1 MGTSEQTH
9 IYVGV
14 TISKPVGSLS
24 AVQVRLTT
32 NRYGPFQEN
41 TLWLIFKCLADCLG
55 MLHHGI
61 EFTFNANRE
70 AQVIV
75 KKNNRPI
82 VHFDLKLENGRLG
95 FA

>member
-1 MGTSEQTH
+1 
-9 IYVGV
+9 
-14 TISKPVGSLS
+14 
-24 AVQVRLTT
+24 
-32 NRYGPFQEN
+32 
-41 TLWLIFKCLADCLG
+41 